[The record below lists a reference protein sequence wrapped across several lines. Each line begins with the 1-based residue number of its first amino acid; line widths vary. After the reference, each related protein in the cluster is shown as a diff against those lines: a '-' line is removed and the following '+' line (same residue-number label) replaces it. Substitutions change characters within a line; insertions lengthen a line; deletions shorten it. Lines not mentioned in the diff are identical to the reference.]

1 MSHIS
6 TYRLTPQLGASL
18 ANQSLRANINLQ
30 AQQYRNM
37 QQEEFAES
45 RRNAEQFVLSELR
58 RNFIELA
65 DRQEDSVGNLRL
77 LLRVNSRA
85 VPGKVGDIEVL
96 INSDNTLS
104 IDVSNAPGPACKELT
119 ESLEIALGNP
129 ISVHYKPEY
138 HDGKIRLNNG
148 QRGIS

>member
-6 TYRLTPQLGASL
+6 TYRLVPQLGASL
-18 ANQSLRANINLQ
+18 ANQSLLANINLQ

-77 LLRVNSRA
+77 S
-85 VPGKVGDIEVL
+85 
-96 INSDNTLS
+96 
-104 IDVSNAPGPACKELT
+104 
-119 ESLEIALGNP
+119 
-129 ISVHYKPEY
+129 
-138 HDGKIRLNNG
+138 
-148 QRGIS
+148 

>member
-6 TYRLTPQLGASL
+6 TYNLTPQLGARL
-18 ANQSLRANINLQ
+18 ATQSLISNLKLQ
-30 AQQYRNM
+30 GQNRRNL
-37 QQEEFAES
+37 QQEEFAKN
-45 RRNAEQFVLSELR
+45 RRNAEQLVLSELR
-58 RNFIELA
+58 RNFVELTS
-65 DRQEDSVGNLRL
+65 RQEDPVGNLRL

-85 VPGKVGDIEVL
+85 VPGKTGEVEVL

-104 IDVSNAPGPACKELT
+104 IDVSNAPGSACKELT
-119 ESLEIALGNP
+119 ESLELALGNP

-138 HDGKIRLNNG
+138 HDGRVRLNDG